1 MTLLLLLVGFAV
13 ATAVLAGGAVWHRLA
28 RRDHR
33 CRVLTLSRRCDTC
46 VAVLAGYGHGG
57 HFVCACGATSP
68 HLFGS
73 ELLAWRADHLGE
85 AWPVNPEAGT
95 AAAHHREGEFDGED
109 LDGVDALA
117 ALEAEAEA
125 ERRAVVR
132 ARRRPDPVT
141 PQVLREAATFR
152 DEAGAST
159 VPPDDQTNSSS
170 RR

>member
-1 MTLLLLLVGFAV
+1 MTLFLLLAGLAV
-13 ATAVLAGGAVWHRLA
+13 ATAVLVGGALWHWAA

-33 CRVLTLSRRCDTC
+33 CRILTLSRCDAC
-46 VAVLAGYGHGG
+46 AAVLVGHDHGG
-57 HFVCACGATSP
+57 HVVCACGVTSP
-68 HLFGS
+68 HLFGG

-85 AWPVNPEAGT
+85 AWSVGPEAGT
-95 AAAHHREGEFDGED
+95 AASRRREGEFGGED
-109 LDGVDALA
+109 LDGVGTLA

-141 PQVLREAATFR
+141 PQVLREAATFQ
-152 DEAGAST
+152 DDAGTST

-170 RR
+170 HR

>member
-1 MTLLLLLVGFAV
+1 MTLLLLLACLAV
-13 ATAVLAGGAVWHRLA
+13 ATAVLAGGAVWHWSA

-33 CRVLTLSRRCDTC
+33 CRVLTVSRRCDRC
-46 VAVLAGYGHGG
+46 VAVLAGHGHGG
-57 HFVCACGATSP
+57 HVVCGCGATSP

-73 ELLAWRADHLGE
+73 DLLAWRADHLGQ
-85 AWPVNPEAGT
+85 AWPAGPEAGT
-95 AAAHHREGEFDGED
+95 AAPHHREAEFDGED
-109 LDGVDALA
+109 LDGVEALA

-141 PQVLREAATFR
+141 PQVLREAAFL

-170 RR
+170 SW